1 MSFNKKEDWN
11 YISTD
16 DTCGTPTTHL
26 TNWGCWLYNPG
37 PTGTKGA
44 LTKEEL
50 AILKAAYLAV
60 GRKLTWGTGWQTG
73 MASLG
78 PGKFADKADAIA
90 LIHQLETLLPTA
102 ISSKL
107 HIKFFAYGRK
117 AKKNQPPTT
126 PGGFWA

>member
-1 MSFNKKEDWN
+1 MSFIKAADWN

-26 TNWGCWLYNPG
+26 TNWGCWLYHAG
-37 PTGTKGA
+37 AVSTKEA

-50 AILKAAYLAV
+50 ATLRAAFIAV
-60 GRKLTWGTGWQTG
+60 GRKLSWGTGWQTG

-78 PGKFADKADAIA
+78 PGKFADKADAVA
-90 LIHQLETLLPTA
+90 LIHQLEFLLPPT

-107 HIKFFAYGRK
+107 HIKFFAYGHK
-117 AKKNQPPTT
+117 ARKNQPPIT
-126 PGGFWA
+126 PGGYWA